1 MASKVALIFLLSNVL
16 FFTFV
21 ASSPSPC
28 PPPPPPPPSPCPPP
42 PPPPKLPQPGC
53 NSCTKPDP
61 NHDHHHNHDNGSGGK
76 CPTLNL
82 GVCANVLN
90 LVKLK
95 IGKPPKEPC
104 CSLIPGVLDL
114 EAALCLCTNIKLDLL
129 GIVHLNLPLSLEL
142 LVDFCD
148 IKLPKDF
155 KCPS

>member
-1 MASKVALIFLLSNVL
+1 MASKAALIFLLSNVL
-16 FFTFV
+16 FFTMV

-28 PPPPPPPPSPCPPP
+28 PPPPPPK
-42 PPPPKLPQPGC
+42 PK
-53 NSCTKPDP
+53 
-61 NHDHHHNHDNGSGGK
+61 HHGSGSHGGGK

-114 EAALCLCTNIKLDLL
+114 EAALCLCTNIKLDVLNL
-129 GIVHLNLPLSLEL
+129 VKLNLPLSLEL
-142 LVDFCD
+142 LVGLCD